1 MIPPSTGQLARA
13 FGSEEN
19 QLEQRFVERLE
30 MRILFVAMANS
41 IHTARWLSQ
50 LNGQGW
56 DIHLFPVEDA
66 GIHTDLR
73 NVTIH
78 DLFCYRPPGLDQS
91 VRLVGSWPL
100 SRSADLSKL
109 SKFIVGRF
117 ALTLGDRTRRLARII
132 SRLQPDIIHSLEIQ
146 HAGYLTLD
154 AKNRLEGTFPT
165 WIVTNWGSDIYL
177 FGRLSEHVERIK
189 ATLSACDYYVCEC
202 HRDVGLARAFGF
214 DGEVLPVLPNTGGF
228 DIKRMQQYRQPGQT
242 SARRLIVLKGYQ
254 HWAGR
259 ALVGIRA
266 IELVADVLKD
276 YQVAVYLARPDVR
289 IAAELVSQST
299 GIPIEIIPYSSHEDM
314 LQLHGRA
321 RISIGLSISDAIS
334 TSMLEAMVMG
344 SFPIQSNTSCANE
357 WIRDGETGLL
367 VHPEDPEAVAA
378 AIRRAVADDAL
389 VDRSADINTR
399 LTSERLDRSA
409 IQPQVIAMYEKVS
422 AEAKQLRMNR
432 IQR

>member
-1 MIPPSTGQLARA
+1 
-13 FGSEEN
+13 
-19 QLEQRFVERLE
+19 
-30 MRILFVAMANS
+30 MANS
-41 IHTARWLSQ
+41 IHTARWLGQ

-73 NVTIH
+73 NVTVH

-109 SKFIVGRF
+109 SKLIVRRF
-117 ALTLGDRTRRLARII
+117 VPPLGDHTRRLARTIC
-132 SRLQPDIIHSLEIQ
+132 RLRPDVIHSLEIQ

-154 AKNRLEGTFPT
+154 ARNRLEGIFPT

-177 FGRLSEHVERIK
+177 FGRLSEHAERIK
-189 ATLSACDYYVCEC
+189 ATLSACDYYACEC
-202 HRDVGLARAFGF
+202 HRDVELAKAFGF
-214 DGEVLPVLPNTGGF
+214 NGEVFPVLPNTGGF
-228 DIKRMQQYRQPGQT
+228 DIKRIQQYRQPGQT

-266 IELVADVLKD
+266 IELAADALKG
-276 YQVAVYLARPDVR
+276 YRVAVYLARPDVR
-289 IAAELVSQST
+289 ISAELVSQST
-299 GIPIEIIPYSSHEDM
+299 GIPIDIVPYSPHEDM

-334 TSMLEAMVMG
+334 TSMLEAMIMG

-367 VHPEDPEAVAA
+367 VHPEDPEAVAE

-389 VDRSADINTR
+389 VDRAADINTR
-399 LTSERLDRSA
+399 LASERLDRSV
-409 IQPQVIAMYEKVS
+409 IQPQITAMYEKIF
-422 AEAKQLRMNR
+422 AEAEQRRM
-432 IQR
+432 IC